1 MSASLDSLYQQV
13 ILDHAKRRHG
23 DGELPGA
30 QAEHFERNPTCGDE
44 ITVRLSVDEVTGR
57 IDGFAWQ
64 GAGCSISMASASVL
78 SELAPGRT
86 LPELRLLIDEY
97 RSMMRSRGAG
107 EPDDEVLGDAV
118 AFHGVSK
125 FVMRVKCGMLAWVA
139 AEACATE
146 LAVVPAG
153 RAEEARGTIDP
164 GSAPV

>member
-44 ITVRLSVDEVTGR
+44 ITVRVALVPGTDRVESLR
-57 IDGFAWQ
+57 WQ

-78 SELAPGRT
+78 AQLAPGRT
-86 LPELRLLIDEY
+86 LTELDALVGEFRE
-97 RSMMRSRGAG
+97 MMRSRGAG

-118 AFHGVSK
+118 VFHGVSK

-139 AEACATE
+139 AEACSTE
-146 LAVVPAG
+146 LRAV
-153 RAEEARGTIDP
+153 
-164 GSAPV
+164 